1 MNGRTTYQT
10 LALAVAAVLTTS
22 AAQAVEVSAGDWK
35 FTLNGN
41 VNAYYIYSSCD
52 DPTAPAVGGGLACV
66 GTPAN
71 NKSSSVSNGL
81 LPAAFVFGASTKQNG
96 LDIGATLGLYP
107 GISTNDGGSPNL
119 QQSGIFHNTGL
130 GSASLDVRQVYFTVK
145 GDFGEVLAGRNIGL
159 FGADAIL
166 NDMTLPGVG
175 GGGAVAGPS
184 PANTTLGS
192 IGLGY
197 IYTDW
202 LSQIN
207 YSTPDLSG
215 AKFTIGIFDPL
226 EPLEAVGLPA
236 VAVTSTKKAPGFHG
250 KFSYTAGPLYLSASV
265 LAQKQTDASAT
276 EYNTHA
282 FDVGGKYA
290 IPGGVEIMGWYYNA
304 KGVGTTALFNLGSD
318 GLGNERDSDGFL
330 AQVTY
335 TFGNSKIGANYG
347 VSKLKLADGEV
358 NPGLLDKNSKWT
370 IGWYQHITTNLQFI
384 AEYTDIKAKNQAGG
398 EDTSKTF
405 NVGGFFGF

>member
-22 AAQAVEVSAGDWK
+22 AAQAVEVAAGDWK

-52 DPTAPAVGGGLACV
+52 DPTAPAVGGGLACI
-66 GTPAN
+66 GTTAQT
-71 NKSSSVSNGL
+71 KVSSVSNGL

-119 QQSGIFHNTGL
+119 QQSGTLHNTGL

-175 GGGAVAGPS
+175 GPGGAATPS
-184 PANTTLGS
+184 PANTSLGS

-202 LSQIN
+202 LSQLN

-226 EPLEAVGLPA
+226 EPIGAPTTLK
-236 VAVTSTKKAPGFHG
+236 TAPGVHG
-250 KFSYTAGPLYLSASV
+250 KFSYTAGPLYLSASF
-265 LAQKQTDASAT
+265 LEQKQTGLGTD
-276 EYNTHA
+276 YNAHA

-304 KGVGTTALFNLGSD
+304 KGVGTTALFLLGSD
-318 GLGNERDSDGFL
+318 ALGNSRDSDGFL

-358 NPGLLDKNSKWT
+358 NPTLLDKNKKWT

-384 AEYTDIKAKNQAGG
+384 AEYTDVKSTAQNGG
-398 EDTSKTF
+398 DNSGKTF

>member
-1 MNGRTTYQT
+1 MNGRPIYKT

-22 AAQAVEVSAGDWK
+22 VVHAVEVTAGDWK

-52 DPTAPAVGGGLACV
+52 DPTVTPVAGGLACIGSTAQTKV
-66 GTPAN
+66 
-71 NKSSSVSNGL
+71 SSVSNGL
-81 LPAAFVFGASTKQNG
+81 LPAAFVFGASTKQGG
-96 LDIGATLGLYP
+96 LDLGATLGLYP

-119 QQSGIFHNTGL
+119 QQSGGIHNTAL
-130 GSASLDVRQVYFTVK
+130 GSASLDVRQVFFTVK

-175 GGGAVAGPS
+175 AAGAAASPS

-202 LSQIN
+202 LSQLN
-207 YSTPDLSG
+207 YTTPDLSG

-226 EPLEAVGLPA
+226 EPIGAPPSLK
-236 VAVTSTKKAPGFHG
+236 SAPGVHG
-250 KFSYTAGPLYLSASV
+250 KISYILGPLYLSASGIE
-265 LAQKQTDASAT
+265 QKQTGLGAD
-276 EYNTHA
+276 YNAHA
-282 FDVGGKYA
+282 FDIGGKYA
-290 IPGGVEIMGWYYNA
+290 IPGGVDVMAWYYNG
-304 KGVGTTALFNLGSD
+304 KGVGTTALFLLGTD
-318 GLGNERDSDGFL
+318 AAGNSRDSDGFL

-335 TFGNSKIGANYG
+335 TFGNSKVGANYG
-347 VSKLKLADGEV
+347 ESKLKLASGEAV
-358 NPGLLDKNSKWT
+358 SNLVEKNRKWT
-370 IGWYQHITTNLQFI
+370 IGWYQHVTTNLQFI
-384 AEYTDIKAKNQAGG
+384 AEFTDVKATGHDGSDNSG
-398 EDTSKTF
+398 KTF
-405 NVGGFFGF
+405 DIGGFFAF